1 MTIQKLEELL
11 RMGEGEKLD
20 YKQEFNLDTETKKK
34 EFVKDVTA
42 IANTKGGRG
51 YLVFG
56 VADKTREVIGISGK
70 HPSEETVFQVIST
83 RCDPPVPVRYEE
95 IIYKGKKIIV
105 LTIFKSSQRPH
116 QILQTGTFYIRRGS
130 TTDIARRGE
139 IASMMQDSGLLCYET
154 TPVRL
159 ASIEDLDSDM
169 LEKYILCRFKNE
181 QSALLILE
189 SMGFIAYNS
198 ETKEY
203 SPTAG
208 GLLVFGKSPQRFL
221 PSVGIRVEY
230 NGKVELF
237 EGNIPTI
244 LDDIERFIADM
255 SMLADYPVDAI
266 YEALY
271 NAVVHRDYWDATRET
286 VVVIRRTSIEITN
299 PGAIWN
305 TDGAVNMENDINPP
319 RRNSWLYHRLLLTD
333 RKDRFLNS
341 PIGIRTLND
350 SFEKYGLKVKY
361 INLIKKNLFKVV
373 LPGPDDLKKSITS
386 DKKSN

>member
-139 IASMMQDSGLLCYET
+139 IASMMQDSGLHCYEP

-159 ASIEDLDSDM
+159 AAIEDLDIDM
-169 LEKYILCRFKNE
+169 LEKYILCPLW
-181 QSALLILE
+181 A
-189 SMGFIAYNS
+189 
-198 ETKEY
+198 
-203 SPTAG
+203 
-208 GLLVFGKSPQRFL
+208 
-221 PSVGIRVEY
+221 
-230 NGKVELF
+230 
-237 EGNIPTI
+237 
-244 LDDIERFIADM
+244 
-255 SMLADYPVDAI
+255 
-266 YEALY
+266 
-271 NAVVHRDYWDATRET
+271 
-286 VVVIRRTSIEITN
+286 
-299 PGAIWN
+299 
-305 TDGAVNMENDINPP
+305 
-319 RRNSWLYHRLLLTD
+319 
-333 RKDRFLNS
+333 
-341 PIGIRTLND
+341 
-350 SFEKYGLKVKY
+350 
-361 INLIKKNLFKVV
+361 
-373 LPGPDDLKKSITS
+373 
-386 DKKSN
+386 